1 METVV
6 IALEELAH
14 YAESTARTMPVT
26 GVVPR
31 AVAEDQI
38 RHALRALREKRR
50 RLDASA
56 PDGGA
61 RWLLDNLWL
70 CEREGASALAA
81 FHAAGRLRTTCE
93 GALVPALC
101 RVLLASGGGRV
112 DEERIAVFLEG
123 FQRKTPLTGRELA
136 LLGASLR
143 AAVLARLAQLYRGE
157 TPSGAAAAVY
167 FTALRHIASLDLDA
181 VLEEADAVEHILRRD
196 PAGVYQ
202 RMDERSRRDYRAR
215 VETLSRRKNKSEA
228 RVAEEALRLAE
239 RAEGVRRRHIGYWL
253 YENPLGAGVPRRGGA
268 AYILAN
274 VLFTLALSAASALWT
289 KSVLTGVLALLPVS
303 EVVKGLLDRALLR
316 AVPPRHLPRLSL
328 KDGVPPE
335 GKTVYVLSVLLT
347 GEKAA
352 NVALRRLEEF
362 RAASRGCG
370 ENLLFGL
377 LCDLPESG
385 ETLSHA
391 DRALLDHAA
400 AKTDALNARC
410 GGGFYLFTRDRLYSR
425 DSGKFAPWE
434 RKRGALLELCRLLA
448 GENTTLRVRAGDAAK
463 LRSTRYIL
471 TLDADTRLEPESA
484 RELIG
489 AALHPLNRPAVDPKR
504 GIVFRGH
511 GVLHPRIAV
520 SLESAYRNDFT
531 RLFAPAP

>member
-1 METVV
+1 M
-6 IALEELAH
+6 
-14 YAESTARTMPVT
+14 
-26 GVVPR
+26 
-31 AVAEDQI
+31 
-38 RHALRALREKRR
+38 
-50 RLDASA
+50 
-56 PDGGA
+56 
-61 RWLLDNLWL
+61 
-70 CEREGASALAA
+70 
-81 FHAAGRLRTTCE
+81 
-93 GALVPALC
+93 
-101 RVLLASGGGRV
+101 
-112 DEERIAVFLEG
+112 
-123 FQRKTPLTGRELA
+123 
-136 LLGASLR
+136 
-143 AAVLARLAQLYRGE
+143 
-157 TPSGAAAAVY
+157 
-167 FTALRHIASLDLDA
+167 
-181 VLEEADAVEHILRRD
+181 
-196 PAGVYQ
+196 
-202 RMDERSRRDYRAR
+202 
-215 VETLSRRKNKSEA
+215 
-228 RVAEEALRLAE
+228 
-239 RAEGVRRRHIGYWL
+239 
-253 YENPLGAGVPRRGGA
+253 
-268 AYILAN
+268 
-274 VLFTLALSAASALWT
+274 
-289 KSVLTGVLALLPVS
+289 
-303 EVVKGLLDRALLR
+303 KGLLDRALLR

-335 GKTVYVLSVLLT
+335 GKTVCVLSVLLT

-352 NVALRRLEEF
+352 DGALRRLEEF

-448 GENTTLRVRAGDAAK
+448 GENTTLRVRAGDAEK

-484 RELIG
+484 GELIG
-489 AALHPLNRPAVDPKR
+489 AALHLLNRPAVDPKR

-531 RLFAPAP
+531 RLFAPTGGGDPYGSDAGEVYMDAFQSGGFAGRGSSMWGHISRVWGNAFPKGAY